1 MRFKKIIRRWMING
15 LGVVIVLLLILE
27 MAMAMVIR
35 SYYYQQVQNSLYT
48 RVKSFSDVL
57 ATYVEQPDFRFEDS
71 VRTFIENFPDKEK
84 VELQFLNTSGK
95 ILASSTGFLPDSD
108 ILQDYKYAMQAS
120 VTDGEDAKGVWVG
133 RNAVGQKVSAVTV
146 FVFKEDGTMCGAIR
160 CLASM
165 ENVDGQILLLI
176 SVLVLFG
183 IAVLFFVML
192 SSSYFITSI
201 LNPLSEIGETA
212 KKIAQ
217 GDYTCRI
224 EKRYDDEVGELC
236 DTINDMAAEI
246 AAAGKMKNEFI
257 SSISHELRTP
267 LTAIK
272 GWSETLRKDETQDAA
287 LMNKGLEIISSETER
302 LSGMVEELLDF
313 SHMQNSSAALS
324 FEKLDLFAELEE
336 VTFLFRDRAEREGLT
351 LQCVLQ
357 EEVIPVKGSR
367 DKLRQ
372 VFANILDNAIKYSDD
387 TGTIRVEA
395 ATLNGKAQVV
405 ISDTGIGISPADL
418 PNIKTKFYRANNV
431 KSGSGIGLAVA
442 DEIVKL
448 HDGTLEIESVKGSGT
463 VVTVTLPLY
472 EE

>member
-15 LGVVIVLLLILE
+15 LGVVVVLLLILE
-27 MAMAMVIR
+27 VAMAMVIR
-35 SYYYQQVQNSLYT
+35 SYYYQQVQNSLYA

-57 ATYVEQPDFRFEDS
+57 STYADQPNFNFEDNA
-71 VRTFIENFPDKEK
+71 RIFIESFPDKEK

-108 ILQDYKYAMQAS
+108 AVHDYRYALQATVNQGK
-120 VTDGEDAKGVWVG
+120 DAKGVWVG
-133 RNAVGQKVSAVTV
+133 RNSSGQMVSAVTM
-146 FVFKEDGTMCGAIR
+146 FVFKEDGTICGAIR
-160 CLASM
+160 CLSSM
-165 ENVDGQILLLI
+165 ENVDRQILLLV
-176 SVLVLFG
+176 SVVALFG
-183 IAVLFFVML
+183 IAVLFFVIL

-217 GDYTCRI
+217 GDFTCRI

-236 DTINDMAAEI
+236 DTINNMASEI
-246 AAAGKMKNEFI
+246 AEADKMKNEFI

-272 GWSETLRKDETQDAA
+272 GWSETLRQDETGDTA
-287 LMNKGLEIISSETER
+287 LTKKGLEVISSESER

-313 SHMQNSSAALS
+313 SHMQNSLS
-324 FEKLDLFAELEE
+324 TLPFEKLDLCAELEE
-336 VTFLFRDRAEREGLT
+336 VAFLFRDRAEREGLT

-357 EEVIPVKGSR
+357 DDVLPVKGVR

-372 VFANILDNAIKYSDD
+372 VFTNILDNAIKYSDN
-387 TGTIRVEA
+387 TGTIRIESAIWNKKV
-395 ATLNGKAQVV
+395 QVV
-405 ISDTGIGISPADL
+405 ISDTGIGIAADDL
-418 PNIKTKFYRANNV
+418 PNVKTKFYRANNI

-448 HDGTLEIESVKGSGT
+448 HDGTLEIESVKGRGT
-463 VVTVTLPLY
+463 VVTVTLPLC